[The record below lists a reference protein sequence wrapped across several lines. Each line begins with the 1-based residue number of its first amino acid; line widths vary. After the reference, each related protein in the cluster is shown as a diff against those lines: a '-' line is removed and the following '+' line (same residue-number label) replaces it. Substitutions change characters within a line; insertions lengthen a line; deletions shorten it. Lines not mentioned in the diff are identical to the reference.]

1 MKATP
6 RTLYFLVQFL
16 LPYLSR
22 TEFCFESQ
30 GSILYNQVLIGHAY
44 KNFLTRGIFNCGQ
57 RCLADTR
64 CASYNYQTSTIKN
77 GVCELN
83 EKRIEAKELFEEKRG
98 FAFVRMRRRTK
109 TKSCLEAWKQ
119 GWRASGLYFMQGRS
133 ECLLYEM
140 LCDFSS
146 EPGWAWTLVFS
157 QSLQRR
163 GEDFAKRSFLW
174 GGFKNQRNPNWERYR
189 IGRSRMRIVK
199 EQSSHW
205 RITCDFPTHG
215 VDYRDYV
222 RASFENLDPLK
233 YEASGECREMEYINI
248 RGRNCTQCTAAW
260 WQTDTSQQLS
270 HFSASLVK

>member
-1 MKATP
+1 MI
-6 RTLYFLVQFL
+6 
-16 LPYLSR
+16 
-22 TEFCFESQ
+22 SQ
-30 GSILYNQVLIGHAY
+30 
-44 KNFLTRGIFNCGQ
+44 
-57 RCLADTR
+57 
-64 CASYNYQTSTIKN
+64 
-77 GVCELN
+77 
-83 EKRIEAKELFEEKRG
+83 
-98 FAFVRMRRRTK
+98 K

-119 GWRASGLYFMQGRS
+119 GWRASGPYFMQGRS

-189 IGRSRMRIVK
+189 IGGSRMRILK

-260 WQTDTSQQLS
+260 WQTDTSQQLT
-270 HFSASLVK
+270 HFSDLDGCQFGKIDGSLDNEANFGGYWKNNFSSEFRCSSEETSSTNYWYGSRI

>member
-1 MKATP
+1 MI
-6 RTLYFLVQFL
+6 
-16 LPYLSR
+16 
-22 TEFCFESQ
+22 SQ
-30 GSILYNQVLIGHAY
+30 
-44 KNFLTRGIFNCGQ
+44 
-57 RCLADTR
+57 
-64 CASYNYQTSTIKN
+64 
-77 GVCELN
+77 
-83 EKRIEAKELFEEKRG
+83 
-98 FAFVRMRRRTK
+98 K

-163 GEDFAKRSFLW
+163 GEAFAKRSFLW
-174 GGFKNQRNPNWERYR
+174 KGFKNHRNPNWERYR

-270 HFSASLVK
+270 HFSDLDGCQFGKIDGSLDNEANFGGYWKNNFSSEFRCSSEETSSTNYWFGSKI